1 MNPPIIWTIA
11 GSDCTGG
18 AGIQADIKTI
28 HALGGEA
35 CSIITAVTAQNSSG
49 VSAIN
54 SVSLEVITEQL
65 TALSADKPPAAIKI
79 GLLANAEQVTLISK
93 TLREIKASWSPTP
106 LIVYDP
112 VAIASTG
119 DPLTEDD
126 LLDSVKAELL
136 PVVDV
141 LTPNIAEMQQLSGV
155 YPFSWNCVETG
166 ANKIYQL
173 GTKHVVV
180 KGGHLDIDLDY
191 AADYG
196 FDGEQGYWLAN
207 PRIDS
212 NSTHGSG
219 CTFASAI
226 TTLIARGYTFR
237 DAFTLAN
244 AFVHRAIKNSAP
256 YTGKYGAVSQGY
268 WPSEIAD
275 FPSVLVPHS
284 ELATQLE
291 WRDDSDTKF
300 AATFPSVNTKR
311 LGLYPVVPQLK
322 WVKRLLKAGVKTLQY
337 REKHLTGSE
346 LQEAINTAVNLGK
359 TYSARV
365 FINDFWQ
372 QAIKAGAYGV
382 HLGQE
387 DIESA
392 DLKAIQSAGLRLG
405 ISTHGHYEFL
415 KAQQYKPSY
424 IAVGAIFPTKTK
436 DMTGQIQGIK
446 TLQELVCLNQQST
459 QIPMVA
465 IGGINIENAASV
477 TETGVGS
484 IAVVT
489 AITEASDPEAAT
501 AHLQRI
507 TSGN

>member
-35 CSIITAVTAQNSSG
+35 CSIITAVTAQNASG
-49 VSAIN
+49 VSSIN

-65 TALSADKPPAAIKI
+65 NALCTDKPPAAIKI
-79 GLLANAEQVTLISK
+79 GLLANAEQVNLISK
-93 TLREIKASWSPTP
+93 TLKEITSSWSPVP
-106 LIVYDP
+106 LIIYDP

-126 LLDSVKAELL
+126 LLDDIKSALL
-136 PVVDV
+136 PLVDV

-155 YPFSWNCVETG
+155 YPFSWHCVETG
-166 ANKIYQL
+166 VHKIHQL
-173 GTKHVVV
+173 GVPYTVI

-191 AADYG
+191 VADYG
-196 FDGEQGYWLAN
+196 FDGQQGYWLAN

-212 NSTHGSG
+212 SNTHGSG

-226 TTLIARGYTFR
+226 ATLLAQGYAFR

-244 AFVHRAIKNSAP
+244 AFVNRAIKNSVG
-256 YTGKYGAVSQGY
+256 YTGNYGAVAQGT
-268 WPSEIAD
+268 WPNNIED
-275 FPSVLVPHS
+275 FATVLVPHS
-284 ELATQLE
+284 ALATQLE
-291 WRDDSDTKF
+291 WQDDSEAIF
-300 AATFPSVNTKR
+300 AENFASVDTKR
-311 LGLYPVVPQLK
+311 LGLYPVVPTLK
-322 WVKRLLKAGVKTLQY
+322 WVERLLNAGVNTLQY
-337 REKHLTGSE
+337 REKHLTGDA
-346 LQEAINTAVNLGK
+346 LTEAITHAVRLGNAHN
-359 TYSARV
+359 ARV
-365 FINDFWQ
+365 FINDHWQ
-372 QAIKAGAYGV
+372 QAIDANAYGV

-387 DIESA
+387 DLEHA
-392 DLKAIQSAGLRLG
+392 DLKAIHNAGLRLG

-415 KAQQYKPSY
+415 KAQQYRPSY

-436 DMTGQIQGIK
+436 EMTGQIQGVN
-446 TLQELVCLNQQST
+446 TLQDIVNLNQQST
-459 QIPMVA
+459 QCPMVA
-465 IGGINIENAASV
+465 IGGITTENAASV
-477 TETGVGS
+477 AETGVGS

-489 AITEASDPEAAT
+489 AITEANDPEAAT

-507 TSGN
+507 ITGN